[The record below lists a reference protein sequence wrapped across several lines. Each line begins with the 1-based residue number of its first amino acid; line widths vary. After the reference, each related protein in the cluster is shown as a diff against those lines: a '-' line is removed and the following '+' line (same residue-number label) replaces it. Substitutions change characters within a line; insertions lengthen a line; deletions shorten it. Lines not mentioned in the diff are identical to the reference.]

1 MTPASPRSLRHITS
15 SDEANSAQ
23 RRCRC
28 AMAKRIT
35 ASKDGIGPSWRPTGA
50 FGVACRHAAFL
61 APSRS
66 RQQCARVN
74 TGAWLRLMK
83 GLWTYLPFTE
93 TATSRVVSLSSV
105 ASHRMSNVMAD
116 PRFQKET
123 GVCAA
128 EFDVR
133 PLASSPRRSRQ
144 SRRFFQED
152 HQRLPDRG
160 NPWCLRP
167 RRAWSPG

>member
-28 AMAKRIT
+28 AMAKRYT

-123 GVCAA
+123 GSVLLSLTLGRLLGLPGAVTAKCVCQ
-128 EFDVR
+128 
-133 PLASSPRRSRQ
+133 RR
-144 SRRFFQED
+144 
-152 HQRLPDRG
+152 RLTTTVG
-160 NPWCLRP
+160 GFLRLIC
-167 RRAWSPG
+167 RSL